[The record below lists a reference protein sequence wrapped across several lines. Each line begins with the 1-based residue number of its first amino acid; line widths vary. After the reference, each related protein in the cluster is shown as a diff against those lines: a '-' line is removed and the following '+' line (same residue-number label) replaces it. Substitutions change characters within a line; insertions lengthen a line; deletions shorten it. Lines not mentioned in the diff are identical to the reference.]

1 MASPQVLK
9 DDGRPLTPED
19 IAKLPVLRLT
29 PDGGVV
35 KKILRAGEEG
45 VVPPEGKMVR
55 CHYVGRF
62 PESQQIFDSSRRKG
76 REFQFVLGASMVI
89 AGWDIGVASM
99 KRGELSILTCTS
111 QYAYGPTGAGGV
123 IPPNATLEFELELIG
138 FDGEPGGG
146 APKETSKCVVA

>member
-1 MASPQVLK
+1 
-9 DDGRPLTPED
+9 
-19 IAKLPVLRLT
+19 
-29 PDGGVV
+29 
-35 KKILRAGEEG
+35 
-45 VVPPEGKMVR
+45 
-55 CHYVGRF
+55 
-62 PESQQIFDSSRRKG
+62 
-76 REFQFVLGASMVI
+76 MVI

-146 APKETSKCVVA
+146 VPKETSKCVVA